1 MFVEAVEVINKQLLI
16 GKKVCQNRLS
26 LLQRQENLAAVFQQQ
41 KRSEGGGEEHPVGII
56 TTFSMMGLGAFV
68 NKVAKTTSSR
78 GL

>member
-41 KRSEGGGEEHPVGII
+41 KRSEGGGEESLQP
-56 TTFSMMGLGAFV
+56 FP
-68 NKVAKTTSSR
+68 
-78 GL
+78 